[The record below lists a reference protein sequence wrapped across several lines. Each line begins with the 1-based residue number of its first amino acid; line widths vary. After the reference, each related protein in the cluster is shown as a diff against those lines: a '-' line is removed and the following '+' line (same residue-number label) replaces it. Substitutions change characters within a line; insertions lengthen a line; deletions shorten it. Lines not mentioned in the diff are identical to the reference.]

1 MSGKVSLDERRR
13 LVAESLQVGNPGNN
27 ARDLA
32 GQNDPRTESQIE
44 LSVDEIR
51 PYENNPRRATNAKF
65 EDIKESIR
73 TSGLRS
79 PLTVTR
85 RPGESHFIV
94 EAGGNTRLL
103 ALRQLWTETRDPRF
117 RKLVVLF
124 RPWRSESHVLTAHLI
139 ENEQRGE
146 MTFWDKACGIV
157 ALKSRLEV
165 EQGRTLTLRPLED
178 ALHALGL
185 SVNTATLGLH
195 LFATERLRTLG
206 EAVTDLSGL
215 DVKTIQPRLNALKRY
230 AQARTSITDDEL
242 YAQVFEPVFRRF
254 AEQYPH
260 TGAFSVAATCEAC
273 EVALARHLGE
283 PVDGLREALKPGA
296 GRGAQANLSAP
307 TTGIADAS
315 MVSADRPTADDETT
329 EVAGAEPDELL
340 ARARSFADA
349 VGLGGVVH
357 PEPQCAAGLRLS
369 EPPADDAAQPERE
382 RAWWLLAGLL
392 GQLDPGTPPPASLDP
407 GFLHWLVDPDD
418 SSATAFWEL
427 LVCARRSGGLLREVR
442 ATSRS
447 ASASEE
453 A

>member
-32 GQNDPRTESQIE
+32 GQNDPRSESQIE
-44 LSVDEIR
+44 LSIDEIR

-146 MTFWDKACGIV
+146 MTFWDKACGVV
-157 ALKSRLEV
+157 ALKSRLEA
-165 EQGRTLTLRPLED
+165 EQGRALTLRPLED

-206 EAVTDLSGL
+206 EAVADLSGL

-230 AQARTSITDDEL
+230 AQARTSITEDEL
-242 YAQVFEPVFRRF
+242 YAQVFELVFRRF

-273 EVALARHLGE
+273 EAALARHLGE

-296 GRGAQANLSAP
+296 GRGAQPNLSAP

-315 MVSADRPTADDETT
+315 TASTDRPTAGDETT
-329 EVAGAEPDELL
+329 EVAGAEPGELL

-369 EPPADDAAQPERE
+369 VLPADDADQPKRE

-392 GQLDPGTPPPASLDP
+392 GQLDPGTPPPASLHP

-442 ATSRS
+442 AASRS
-447 ASASEE
+447 ASASEK